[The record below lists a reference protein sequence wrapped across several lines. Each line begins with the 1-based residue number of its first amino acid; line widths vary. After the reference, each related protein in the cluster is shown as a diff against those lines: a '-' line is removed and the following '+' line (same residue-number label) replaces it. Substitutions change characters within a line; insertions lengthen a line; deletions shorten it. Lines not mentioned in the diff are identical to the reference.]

1 MKLFYDVLFMMIFSF
16 IIQYYVMSYIMVD
29 KPNNITNSLGKF
41 YISSMMSVLMGIL
54 EVTMNNFMMKK
65 ISWNYYTILFVL
77 LFALLILYKKQI
89 GINDTQYL
97 NEMIEHHSMAI
108 LTSNEILGKTE
119 DYKIKKLASD
129 IKITQ
134 QDEIK
139 IMKQLLRSKTQ

>member
-1 MKLFYDVLFMMIFSF
+1 MKLFYNVLLMMTFSF
-16 IIQYYVMSYIMVD
+16 IIQYYVMSYIMTD
-29 KPNNITNSLGKF
+29 KTSNITNSLGKF

-65 ISWNYYTILFVL
+65 ISWNYYTILFVI
-77 LFALLILYKKQI
+77 LFTLFILYKKQI

-139 IMKQLLRSKTQ
+139 TMKLLLRAKTK

>member
-1 MKLFYDVLFMMIFSF
+1 
-16 IIQYYVMSYIMVD
+16 MSYIMTD
-29 KPNNITNSLGKF
+29 KMSNITNSLGKF
-41 YISSMMSVLMGIL
+41 YISSMMSILMGIL
-54 EVTMNNFMMKK
+54 EVIMNNYMMKQ
-65 ISWNYYTILFVL
+65 ISWNYYTILFLL

-89 GINDTQYL
+89 GITDTQYL
-97 NEMIEHHSMAI
+97 NEMIEHHSMAV

-139 IMKQLLRSKTQ
+139 TMKLLLRAKTK

>member
-29 KPNNITNSLGKF
+29 KPINITNSLGKF

-54 EVTMNNFMMKK
+54 EVTMNNYMMKK

-77 LFALLILYKKQI
+77 LFAFLILYKKQI

>member
-16 IIQYYVMSYIMVD
+16 IIQYYVMSYIMTD
-29 KPNNITNSLGKF
+29 NPKNITNSLGKF

-77 LFALLILYKKQI
+77 LFTLLILYKKQI

-139 IMKQLLRSKTQ
+139 TMKQLLRSKTK